1 MNIVEIDWEKLMK
14 WVAIQF
20 TNQSNQSFALGQ
32 SRRKLKPTAGKKKKK
47 KASLQSKVKEI
58 LIDTKQRFPSRNEV
72 VGYILYRMYNIHV
85 LIAVPLLRICYF
97 LFLKY
102 AVNKFILNAVTDDI
116 FRYVEKK
123 GMEMQL
129 GIKNNNDQAQFMLAA
144 LREIR
149 SGSKGQVEDGDEE
162 EQKPI
167 LGAYMGPLIKDDNNV
182 AAAPD
187 EFSPPDNLEFTGFE
201 TDLPVGFLRLRWAL
215 LNIESKFLKDAFL
228 ADVLKYD
235 NIEMGEWSEYEN
247 DIGLPKPSV
256 DENLFLNVSTPYFS
270 SMLCL
275 IAWNNVHHIIL
286 ICPLENSRVLLFDA
300 EICIRQSKYMLC
312 YFGAYILR

>member
-20 TNQSNQSFALGQ
+20 NNQSNQSFALGQ
-32 SRRKLKPTAGKKKKK
+32 SRRKITKKKKKK
-47 KASLQSKVKEI
+47 KATIHSKVKDI
-58 LIDTKQRFPSRNEV
+58 LTDIKQRFPSRNEV

-167 LGAYMGPLIKDDNNV
+167 LGPFMGPLIKDDNNV

-187 EFSPPDNLEFTGFE
+187 EFLPPDNLEFTGFE

-228 ADVLKYD
+228 SDVLKYD
-235 NIEMGEWSEYEN
+235 NIEMGEWSEYEK
-247 DIGLPKPSV
+247 DIGLPKPSEGV
-256 DENLFLNVSTPYFS
+256 DESLFLNVSTP
-270 SMLCL
+270 
-275 IAWNNVHHIIL
+275 H
-286 ICPLENSRVLLFDA
+286 LL
-300 EICIRQSKYMLC
+300 KYALL
-312 YFGAYILR
+312 A